1 MEYTELVQGMKAPD
15 FEAEIS
21 NGGKIRLSEVLSN
34 GNGVILYFYPR
45 DNTPGCTYQSCDF
58 RNNFKIFQENGW
70 DVFGVSSDSASSHE
84 KFIQRHNLPFDLI
97 VDEDDGF
104 NEQYYN
110 RLRENI
116 MKAPTFQLANEHQSE
131 IVEEF
136 TT

>member
-1 MEYTELVQGMKAPD
+1 MMASKFLYVVDHFVPFPTSEYGGIWNVV
-15 FEAEIS
+15 AEHDD
-21 NGGKIRLSEVLSN
+21 E
-34 GNGVILYFYPR
+34 
-45 DNTPGCTYQSCDF
+45 C
-58 RNNFKIFQENGW
+58 
-70 DVFGVSSDSASSHE
+70 
-84 KFIQRHNLPFDLI
+84 FDLI
-97 VDEDDGF
+97 VDEDGGF

>member
-1 MEYTELVQGMKAPD
+1 MAPKFFYIVDHFVPFPTSEYGGIWNVV
-15 FEAEIS
+15 AEHDD
-21 NGGKIRLSEVLSN
+21 E
-34 GNGVILYFYPR
+34 
-45 DNTPGCTYQSCDF
+45 C
-58 RNNFKIFQENGW
+58 
-70 DVFGVSSDSASSHE
+70 
-84 KFIQRHNLPFDLI
+84 FDLI

-104 NEQYYN
+104 NEKYYN